1 METQLN
7 YWKQQLQDAPELLQ
21 IPTDRTRPNIQTYTG
36 KIQKFTLNQELTQ
49 KLQKLSTESGTTL
62 FMTTLAAFATLL
74 YRYSGQSDILI
85 GSPVANRH
93 HQEIDFLI
101 NTLVFRSNFE
111 DNPSFLNLLN
121 QVKETTLKA
130 YEHQYLPLE
139 KVVEALQIEGS
150 LSHSPIFQVMF
161 VLENTSM
168 SELKLLRKTGSESN
182 QHNTTAKCDLTVS
195 LSENSQGLEGEWEYN
210 TNLWD
215 RSTIERMATHFENLL
230 SAIFTHPHK
239 TVNELPLLS
248 ETERHQLLVEWNNT
262 QTEYP
267 QNKCIHQLFEDQ
279 VKLTPNAIAVI
290 FEEEQL
296 TYLELN
302 QKANQLAHHLQ
313 NLGVKPESLVGICVE
328 RSLEMIVGLLG
339 ILKAGGAYVP
349 LDPNYPSERLSY
361 MLTNSKVDVLLTQQ
375 EFLSSLPSFTV
386 NLVCLDRD
394 LKTIEQYSQSNLET
408 GVASENLAYVIYT
421 SGSTGQPKGVSM
433 NHRPLVNL
441 ILWQVKQSSAKYGT
455 KTGQFTPISFDVSF
469 QEIFATL
476 CSGGILVLIREEIRR
491 DGTALLK
498 MLTQQAI
505 ERLFLPFVAL
515 EQLAQSATNTQFI
528 PQNLQELITAGEQLK
543 ITPTL
548 IEFFNK
554 LPNCQ
559 LENQYGPTESHV
571 VTAFSLK
578 GSANIWSSL
587 PPIGKPIANAK
598 IYILDKQFQP
608 VPIGI
613 SGELYIGGD
622 ALARGYLNRPEL
634 TSERFISNPFNS
646 HQSKLY
652 KTGDLARYLPD
663 GNIEYL
669 GRIDNQVKIRGFR
682 IELGEIEAVINNHPL
697 VQQAVVIAREDISGN
712 KRLVAY
718 VVPKSN
724 NSFASDLE
732 LDVAQVAQ
740 WQQIWNTNYSQT
752 ASDSDPTFNTIGWRD
767 SYTGQPIP
775 KQEMRQWLDTTV
787 ERILRW
793 KPDRVLEIGCG
804 TGMLLFQI
812 APKCSYYLGTD
823 FSSQVLSYVEQQL
836 EKLDGNWSQVS
847 VSQRAADNF
856 DGIEP
861 ASFDTVIIN
870 SVIELFPSINYLSDV
885 LKKAIHAVK
894 KEGIIFI
901 GDIRSLS
908 LLEAFYAKLELEQ
921 ASDLLSTKELQQYI
935 CDSMGK
941 EDQLLL
947 DPDFFPALKQHFP
960 SISHVQIQLKRSF
973 YHNEISKFRYD
984 VILHIEKE
992 VSVPAEVQWLDWQKN
1007 ELTVSA
1013 VRNLLKET
1021 KPEFLGIKNIS
1032 NARLSEEIK
1041 LLDLLHSETKVTTVG
1056 ELREALQGF
1065 ENDGIEPE
1073 DWWALGAELSQNVY
1087 INWSEVKGCYDVV
1100 FQTGEK
1106 VFSNSVD
1113 NVQIKP
1119 WLSYGNNPLQSQ
1131 IVGNLEQKLR
1141 TDLKKSLPDY
1151 MMPTAFVIL
1160 DKMPLTPSGKVDRR
1174 GLKAPEK
1181 HRPELSTVLVIPRTD
1196 NEKLIAK
1203 IWQELLQIDL
1213 VGIHDNFFE
1222 LGGHSLVATQLIS
1235 RIRENFQ
1242 VEIPLRVIFESP
1254 TIAELEQTL
1263 SQLLI
1268 LKKGLNIPPLK
1279 PVTQYLEQIPLSF
1292 QQERLWFV
1300 DQLEGANATYNIPV
1314 AISLTGDLKINAL
1327 EKTFSEIVRRH
1338 DVLRTSFPTVDG
1350 TPRQIIA
1357 PDVTLNIKVT
1367 DLQHLEETER
1377 QTVLKQELQ
1386 QEANIPF
1393 NLEQAPLIRCSLWL
1407 LAKTDYVL
1415 LITMHHIVS
1424 DGWSLGILNQEISS
1438 LYKAFLAGK
1447 SSPLAKLPVN
1457 YADFSVWEKQWL
1469 KGEILETQLNYWRQ
1483 QLQNAPE
1490 LLQLPTDRPRLNI
1503 QTHKG
1508 KTKRFLLNTELTQ
1521 KLQNL
1526 ANESGKTLFMT
1537 LWAAFATLLY
1547 RYSGQS
1553 DILIGSSIANRNRS
1567 EIESLIGF
1575 FVNTLVLRSS
1585 FEGNP
1590 SFLEL
1595 LNQVKETTLKAYEYQ
1610 DVLLEQVLPSQRS
1623 LSYAYLFQVMFILQ
1637 PPVVELELPGI
1648 TCHQLYQES
1657 AIAKFDLTVS
1667 MTETSQGL
1675 EGEWEYNTDLWDDST
1690 IKRMAS
1696 HFENLLSA
1704 IVTHPHKTVN
1714 ELPLLS
1720 ETERH
1725 QLLVEW
1731 NHTQTEYPQD
1741 KCIHQL
1747 FEEQVKLTPNAIAVV
1762 FEEQKLTYF
1771 ELNQKA
1777 NQVARHLQSL
1787 GVKAESLVGICVERS
1802 LEMIIGLLGILKAG
1816 GAYVPLDPNYP
1827 TERLSYMLTNSKFD
1841 VLLTQQELLSYLP
1854 SSTANVVCLDRDWGV
1869 IEKYSHS
1876 PIHTDVSSNNL
1887 AYVIYTSGSTGQPK
1901 GVMIEHRSLVKAY
1914 WGWEKAYQLKSTT
1927 TCHLQLANFSF
1938 DVFTGDWVRA
1948 LCSGAKLVLCPSE
1961 IRTDPAQLYNLMRYQ
1976 KVDFAE
1982 FVPALI
1988 RPLVEYLEQT
1998 QQLLDFM
2005 QILIVGSD
2013 IWYMGEYGTLVNYC
2027 GSNSR
2032 VINSYGITEC
2042 TIDSTFF
2049 EDKKNSIPEQAL
2061 VPIGRPMSNTK
2072 IYILDQQL
2080 QPVPIGVIGELYIGG
2095 DGLARGYLN
2104 RPELTQEKFIANP
2117 FQTGERIYKTGDIA
2131 RYLNDGNI
2139 EYLDRIDNQVKI
2151 RGFRIELGEIEAV
2164 INTHPQIQQTVV
2176 IAREDIPGNK
2186 RLVAYIVSEDELLN
2200 THQLREYLKQKLP
2213 EYMLPSAFM
2222 FLKNLPLTPNGKID
2236 RKALPAPDLD
2246 LSTQGELIL
2255 PRDTIELKLEQIW
2268 SALLGIY
2275 PIGVKNNFFELG
2287 GHSLLAVR
2295 LMSQIQQQFHKKL
2308 SLARLFQ
2315 NSTIEQIAHLLRG
2328 ETDLDWS
2335 VLVPIKSQGNKPPLF
2350 CIHPSGGNVLCYQD
2364 LAYKLDLDQ
2373 PVYGLQ
2379 SFGLNPENEP
2389 HSSIEQMASYYIQAI
2404 QTVQPH
2410 GPYFLFGWSLGGIVA
2425 FEMAQQLY
2433 RQGEQIAFLASVDY
2447 DPLFTTS
2454 ELENDDA
2461 VLMVWLL
2468 GQEIEPCLSEIK
2480 QLAPQEK
2487 LLYVL
2492 EQAKQKNLVPEEF
2505 NLAEV
2510 QHLLEINKLNI
2521 LALGKYQPQLYSG
2534 AMIVI
2539 QASETETD
2547 LASVWNEFVEKV
2559 DAHVI
2564 PGNHYNM
2571 VKTPQVQILAQIL
2584 QKYLDQDCRLG

>member
-1 METQLN
+1 METQIS
-7 YWKQQLQDAPELLQ
+7 YWQQQLQDCPELLQ
-21 IPTDRTRPNIQTYTG
+21 LPTDRSRPNIQTYTG
-36 KIQKFTLNQELTQ
+36 KTQRFTLNQGLTQ

-62 FMTTLAAFATLL
+62 FITLLAGFATLL

-85 GSPVANRH
+85 GSPVVNCH
-93 HQEIDFLI
+93 HQEIDLFI
-101 NTLVFRSNFE
+101 NTLVFRSNFSG
-111 DNPSFLNLLN
+111 NPSFLSLLHE
-121 QVKETTLKA
+121 VKETTTKA
-130 YEHQYLPLE
+130 YENQDIPWE
-139 KVVEALQIEGS
+139 KVVEALQPEIS

-161 VLENTSM
+161 ILESQLGD
-168 SELKLLRKTGSESN
+168 ELESTIKTCRELN
-182 QHNTTAKCDLTVS
+182 QNNTTAKCDLTVS
-195 LSENSQGLEGEWEYN
+195 MTETLQGLEAEWEYN
-210 TNLWD
+210 TELWD
-215 RSTIERMATHFENLL
+215 DSTIERMGSHFENLL
-230 SAIFTHPHK
+230 SAIVADPHQ

-262 QTEYP
+262 QTAYP
-267 QNKCIHQLFEDQ
+267 QDKCIHQLFEEQ
-279 VKLTPNAIAVI
+279 VELTPNAIAVV
-290 FEEEQL
+290 FEHQQL

-302 QKANQLAHHLQ
+302 EKANQVAHYLQ
-313 NLGVKPESLVGICVE
+313 RLGVVSDAIVGIFVE
-328 RSLEMIVGLLG
+328 RSLEMIAGLLG
-339 ILKAGGAYVP
+339 ILKAGGAYLP
-349 LDPNYPSERLSY
+349 LDPNYPAERLSY
-361 MLTNSKVDVLLTQQ
+361 MLTNSRLEVLLTQQ
-375 EFLSSLPSFTV
+375 DLLSFLPSSTAQI
-386 NLVCLDRD
+386 VCLDKD
-394 LKTIEQYSQSNLET
+394 WGLIEQSSRENVSTEV
-408 GVASENLAYVIYT
+408 GSENFAYVIYT
-421 SGSTGQPKGVSM
+421 SGSTGQPKGVTM

-441 ILWQVKQSSAKYGT
+441 ILWQLKQSSAKYGT

-476 CSGGILVLIREEIRR
+476 CSGGILVLITEEIRR

-498 MLTQQAI
+498 LLTQQAI

-515 EQLAQSATNTQFI
+515 EQLAQSAANSESL
-528 PQNLQELITAGEQLK
+528 PKNLQELITAGEQLK
-543 ITPTL
+543 ITPALTD
-548 IEFFNK
+548 FFNK
-554 LPNCQ
+554 LPNCR

-571 VTAFSLK
+571 VTAFSLQ
-578 GSANIWSSL
+578 GSPHIWQSL

-598 IYILDKQFQP
+598 IYILDKQLQP
-608 VPIGI
+608 VPIGV

-622 ALARGYLNRPEL
+622 ALARGYLHRPEL
-634 TSERFISNPFNS
+634 TNERFISNPFGGGF
-646 HQSKLY
+646 LY
-652 KTGDLARYLPD
+652 KTGDLARYLID

-682 IELGEIEAVINNHPL
+682 IELGEIEAVINNHPQ
-697 VQQAVVIAREDISGN
+697 VQQTVVIVREDTPRN

-718 VVPKSN
+718 VVPNSN
-724 NSFASDLE
+724 NSLTSNQE
-732 LDVAQVAQ
+732 LDATQVSQ
-740 WQQIWNTNYSQT
+740 WQQIWNTNYSQ
-752 ASDSDPTFNTIGWRD
+752 SLSEFDPTFNTVGWRD
-767 SYTGQPIP
+767 SYTGLPIP

-823 FSSQVLSYVEQQL
+823 FSAQVLSYLEQQI
-836 EKLDGNWSQVS
+836 ENLDGNWSQVS
-847 VSQRAADNF
+847 LSQRTADDF
-856 DGIEP
+856 EGIEP
-861 ASFDTVIIN
+861 CSFDTVIIN
-870 SVIELFPSINYLSDV
+870 SVIELFPSINYLIDV
-885 LKKAIHAVK
+885 LEKAIQVVK
-894 KEGIIFI
+894 TGGIVFL

-908 LLEAFYAKLELEQ
+908 LLEAFYAKLEFNK
-921 ASDLLSTKELQQYI
+921 ASDLLSIKELEQYI
-935 CDSMGK
+935 FDSMGK

-947 DPDFFPALKQHFP
+947 DPDFFTALKQHLP
-960 SISHVQIQLKRSF
+960 SISHVLIKLKRGR
-973 YHNEISKFRYD
+973 YYNEITKFRYD

-992 VSVPAEVQWLDWQKN
+992 VAATPEVQWLDWQKN
-1007 ELTVSA
+1007 EITLSQ
-1013 VRNLLKET
+1013 VRDLLIEK
-1021 KPEFLGIKNIS
+1021 KPEFFVIKNIR
-1032 NARLSEEIK
+1032 NPRLSQEIK
-1041 LLDLLHSETKVTTVG
+1041 LLDLLRSETGVTTVG
-1056 ELREALQGF
+1056 DLKEALQ
-1065 ENDGIEPE
+1065 EIDKDGIEPE
-1073 DWWALGAELSQNVY
+1073 DWWALGEELSRKVY
-1087 INWSEVKGCYDVV
+1087 LNWSEVKGCYDVV

-1106 VFSNSVD
+1106 VFSNELN
-1113 NVQIKP
+1113 NVEFRP
-1119 WLSYGNNPLQSQ
+1119 WITYANNPLQSQ
-1131 IVGNLEQKLR
+1131 MVGNLAQILR
-1141 TDLKKSLPDY
+1141 ADLKKCLPDY
-1151 MMPTAFVIL
+1151 MIPTAFVIL

-1174 GLKAPEK
+1174 SLKAPEK

-1196 NEKLIAK
+1196 NERLIAK
-1203 IWQELLQIDL
+1203 IWQEILQLDV

-1222 LGGHSLVATQLIS
+1222 LGGHSLVATQVIS
-1235 RIRENFQ
+1235 RLREAFGI
-1242 VEIPLRVIFESP
+1242 EIPLRVIFESP
-1254 TIAELEQTL
+1254 TIAELDRAL

-1268 LKKGLNIPPLK
+1268 LKKGLNIPALK
-1279 PVTQYLEQIPLSF
+1279 PVAKNLEEIPLSF
-1292 QQERLWFV
+1292 QQERLWFI
-1300 DQLEGANATYNIPV
+1300 DQLEGANATYNIPIV
-1314 AISLTGDLKINAL
+1314 LSLTGNLEINLL
-1327 EKTFSEIVRRH
+1327 EKALSEILQRH
-1338 DVLRTSFPTVDG
+1338 EVLRTSFQTIDG
-1350 TPRQIIA
+1350 TARQIIN
-1357 PDVTLNIKVT
+1357 PELTLNIKVT
-1367 DLQHLEETER
+1367 DLQHIQKTER
-1377 QTVLKQELQ
+1377 QTVLEKEVRQ
-1386 QEANIPF
+1386 AINIPF
-1393 NLEQAPLIRCSLWL
+1393 NLEIAPLIRGNLWQ
-1407 LAKTDYVL
+1407 LAPTEYVL

-1424 DGWSLGILNQEISS
+1424 DGWSIGIFYQELSA

-1447 SSPLAKLPVN
+1447 SSPLEKLPVQ
-1457 YADFSVWEKQWL
+1457 YADFSLWEKQWL
-1469 KGEILETQLNYWRQ
+1469 RGELLQTQLNYWRQ

-1490 LLQLPTDRPRLNI
+1490 LLQLPTDRPRPNI

-1508 KTKRFLLNTELTQ
+1508 KTQRFLLNRELTQ
-1521 KLQNL
+1521 KIQNL
-1526 ANESGKTLFMT
+1526 ANESGQTLFMT

-1575 FVNTLVLRSS
+1575 FVNTLVLRSN
-1585 FEGNP
+1585 FEDNP

-1595 LNQVKETTLKAYEYQ
+1595 LNQVKETTLKAYEHQ

-1623 LSYAYLFQVMFILQ
+1623 LSYSYLFQVMFILQ
-1637 PPVVELELPGI
+1637 PPEVELELPGI

-1657 AIAKFDLTVS
+1657 VVSKFDLTVS
-1667 MTETSQGL
+1667 MTETFQGL
-1675 EGEWEYNTDLWDDST
+1675 EAEWEYKTDLWDDST
-1690 IKRMAS
+1690 IKRMAG

-1704 IVTHPHKTVN
+1704 VVAHPYQTVN
-1714 ELPLLS
+1714 QLQLLS
-1720 ETERH
+1720 KNESN

-1731 NHTQTEYPQD
+1731 NQTQSEYPQD

-1747 FEEQVKLTPNAIAVV
+1747 FEEQVELTPNAIALV
-1762 FEEQKLTYF
+1762 FCEQQLTYF

-1777 NQVARHLQSL
+1777 NQVAHYLQIL
-1787 GVKAESLVGICVERS
+1787 GVKPEELVGICVERS

-1827 TERLSYMLTNSKFD
+1827 AERLSYMLTNSKVD
-1841 VLLTQQELLSYLP
+1841 VLLTQQDLLSSLP
-1854 SSTANVVCLDRDWGV
+1854 STPGQIVCLDKDWGV
-1869 IEKYSHS
+1869 IEKYSNS
-1876 PIHTDVSSNNL
+1876 PLNTDVSSNNL

-2013 IWYMGEYGTLVNYC
+2013 IWYMGEYGNLVNYC

-2151 RGFRIELGEIEAV
+2151 RGFRIELGEIESV

-2186 RLVAYIVSEDELLN
+2186 RIVAYIVGDNARLN
-2200 THQLREYLKQKLP
+2200 TGEVREYLKQKLP
-2213 EYMLPSAFM
+2213 EYMVPSAFM
-2222 FLKNLPLTPNGKID
+2222 FLKDFPLTPNGKID
-2236 RKALPAPDLD
+2236 RKALPVPDLD
-2246 LSTQGELIL
+2246 LSSEGKLIF

-2268 SALLGIY
+2268 SDLLGIY

-2308 SLARLFQ
+2308 SLATLFQ
-2315 NSTIEQIAHLLRG
+2315 NSTIEQIAHMLRQ

-2364 LAYKLDLDQ
+2364 LAYQLDLEQ

-2425 FEMAQQLY
+2425 FEMAQQLS
-2433 RQGEQIAFLASVDY
+2433 RQGEQIAFLASVDS

-2468 GQEIEPCLSEIK
+2468 GQELEPCLSEIQ

-2487 LLYVL
+2487 LLYML

-2505 NLAEV
+2505 DLAEV

-2547 LASVWNEFVEKV
+2547 LASVWNEFVEELHT
-2559 DAHVI
+2559 DMI
-2564 PGNHYNM
+2564 PGNHYNL
-2571 VKTPQVQILAQIL
+2571 VRPPQVQRLAQIL
-2584 QKYLDQDCRLG
+2584 QKYLAGSRL

>member
-1 METQLN
+1 M
-7 YWKQQLQDAPELLQ
+7 
-21 IPTDRTRPNIQTYTG
+21 
-36 KIQKFTLNQELTQ
+36 
-49 KLQKLSTESGTTL
+49 
-62 FMTTLAAFATLL
+62 
-74 YRYSGQSDILI
+74 
-85 GSPVANRH
+85 VADP
-93 HQEIDFLI
+93 HQ
-101 NTLVFRSNFE
+101 
-111 DNPSFLNLLN
+111 
-121 QVKETTLKA
+121 
-130 YEHQYLPLE
+130 
-139 KVVEALQIEGS
+139 
-150 LSHSPIFQVMF
+150 
-161 VLENTSM
+161 
-168 SELKLLRKTGSESN
+168 
-182 QHNTTAKCDLTVS
+182 
-195 LSENSQGLEGEWEYN
+195 
-210 TNLWD
+210 
-215 RSTIERMATHFENLL
+215 
-230 SAIFTHPHK
+230 

-248 ETERHQLLVEWNNT
+248 ETERDRLLVEWNNT
-262 QTEYP
+262 ETEYP
-267 QNKCIHQLFEDQ
+267 QDKSIHQLFEEQ
-279 VKLTPNAIAVI
+279 VQLTPNAIAVI
-290 FEEEQL
+290 FAQQKL
-296 TYLELN
+296 TYSELN
-302 QKANQLAHHLQ
+302 QKANQVAHYLQ
-313 NLGVKPESLVGICVE
+313 SLGVKPDALVGICVE
-328 RSLEMIVGLLG
+328 RSLEMIIGLLG
-339 ILKAGGAYVP
+339 ILKAGGSYVP
-349 LDPNYPSERLSY
+349 LDPNYPAERLSY

-375 EFLSSLPSFTV
+375 DLLSFLPSSTA

-394 LKTIEQYSQSNLET
+394 WQEIKKYSQSNPET
-408 GVASENLAYVIYT
+408 GVGSENLAYVIYT

-441 ILWQVKQSSAKYGT
+441 ILWQVKQSSAKSGT

-498 MLTQQAI
+498 MLTEEAI

-515 EQLAQSATNTQFI
+515 EQLDQSATNTQFL

-559 LENQYGPTESHV
+559 LKNQYGPTESHV
-571 VTAFSLK
+571 VTVFTLK
-578 GSANIWSSL
+578 GSPDIWPSL

-608 VPIGI
+608 VPIGV

-634 TSERFISNPFNS
+634 TSERFISNPFGEGR
-646 HQSKLY
+646 LY

-682 IELGEIEAVINNHPL
+682 IELGEIEAVINNHPQ
-697 VQQAVVIAREDISGN
+697 VQQAVVIAREDIPGN
-712 KRLVAY
+712 KRLVTY

-724 NSFASDLE
+724 HSLASDQE
-732 LDVAQVAQ
+732 LDATQVAQ

-752 ASDSDPTFNTIGWRD
+752 ASDFDPTFNTIGWRD
-767 SYTGQPIP
+767 SYTGQAIP
-775 KQEMRQWLDTTV
+775 KQEMRQWLDATV
-787 ERILRW
+787 ERILTW

-823 FSSQVLSYVEQQL
+823 FSSQVLSYLEEQL
-836 EKLDGNWSQVS
+836 ANLDGNWSQVS
-847 VSQRAADNF
+847 LSQRTADNF
-856 DGIEP
+856 EGIEP

-885 LKKAIHAVK
+885 LKKAIQAVK

-901 GDIRSLS
+901 GDIRNFSLI
-908 LLEAFYAKLELEQ
+908 EAFYAKLELDK
-921 ASDLLSTKELQQYI
+921 ASDLLSTKELQHYI
-935 CDSMGK
+935 FDGMGK

-947 DPDFFPALKQHFP
+947 DPDFFIALKQHFS
-960 SISHVQIQLKRSF
+960 SISHVQIQLKRDR

-984 VILHIEKE
+984 VILHIEKQ
-992 VSVPAEVQWLDWQKN
+992 VSPTAEFQWLDWQKN
-1007 ELTVSA
+1007 DLTVSA
-1013 VRNLLKET
+1013 VRDLIKET
-1021 KPEFLGIKNIS
+1021 KPEILGIKNIP
-1032 NARLSEEIK
+1032 NPRLSQEIK
-1041 LLDLLHSETKVTTVG
+1041 LLDLLHNPTEVTTVG
-1056 ELREALQGF
+1056 ELREALQWF
-1065 ENDGIEPE
+1065 ENDGIEPD
-1073 DWWALGAELSQNVY
+1073 DWWDLGAELAQNVY
-1087 INWSEVKGCYDVV
+1087 INWSEVKGYYDVV
-1100 FQTGEK
+1100 FQTGGKLFDHDRE
-1106 VFSNSVD
+1106 
-1113 NVQIKP
+1113 NVEIKP
-1119 WLSYGNNPLQSQ
+1119 WNSYGNNPLQSK
-1131 IVGNLEQKLR
+1131 IVSNLEQKLR

-1160 DKMPLTPSGKVDRR
+1160 DQMPLTPSGKVDRR

-1181 HRPELSTVLVIPRTD
+1181 CRPELSTVLVIPRTD
-1196 NEKLIAK
+1196 NEKLIAN

-1235 RIRENFQ
+1235 RLRETFE

-1254 TIAELEQTL
+1254 TIAELDQAL
-1263 SQLLI
+1263 SQLLL

-1279 PVTQYLEQIPLSF
+1279 PVTKDLEQIPLSF
-1292 QQERLWFV
+1292 QQERLWFL

-1314 AISLTGDLKINAL
+1314 AISLTGNLKIHLL
-1327 EKTFSEIVRRH
+1327 EKALSEIVQRH
-1338 DVLRTSFPTVDG
+1338 EVLRTSFPTVDG
-1350 TPRQIIA
+1350 TPRQIIDPEA
-1357 PDVTLNIKVT
+1357 TLNIKVT

-1393 NLEQAPLIRCSLWL
+1393 NLEQAPLIRCSLWQL
-1407 LAKTDYVL
+1407 SQTEYVL

-1424 DGWSLGILNQEISS
+1424 DGWSLGILNQEIST

-1447 SSPLAKLPVN
+1447 SSPLEKLPVN

-1490 LLQLPTDRPRLNI
+1490 LLQLPTDRPRPNI

-1508 KTKRFLLNTELTQ
+1508 KSQRFLLNTELT
-1521 KLQNL
+1521 KKIQNL

-1575 FVNTLVLRSS
+1575 FLNTLVLRSN
-1585 FEGNP
+1585 FEDNP

-1595 LNQVKETTLKAYEYQ
+1595 LNQVKETTLKAYEHQ

-1657 AIAKFDLTVS
+1657 KIAKFDLTVS
-1667 MTETSQGL
+1667 MTETFQGL

-1704 IVTHPHKTVN
+1704 IVTHPYKTVN
-1714 ELPLLS
+1714 ELQLLN
-1720 ETERH
+1720 ETERD

-1802 LEMIIGLLGILKAG
+1802 LEMVIGVLGTLKAG

-1827 TERLSYMLTNSKFD
+1827 AERLSYMLTNSKVD
-1841 VLLTQQELLSYLP
+1841 VLLTQKHFLSYFA
-1854 SSTANVVCLDRDWGV
+1854 SNTTQIVCLDRDWTT
-1869 IEKYSHS
+1869 IEQYSTENLS
-1876 PIHTDVSSNNL
+1876 AEVGSKNL

-1901 GVMIEHRSLVKAY
+1901 GVLIEH
-1914 WGWEKAYQLKSTT
+1914 
-1927 TCHLQLANFSF
+1927 
-1938 DVFTGDWVRA
+1938 
-1948 LCSGAKLVLCPSE
+1948 
-1961 IRTDPAQLYNLMRYQ
+1961 
-1976 KVDFAE
+1976 
-1982 FVPALI
+1982 
-1988 RPLVEYLEQT
+1988 
-1998 QQLLDFM
+1998 
-2005 QILIVGSD
+2005 
-2013 IWYMGEYGTLVNYC
+2013 
-2027 GSNSR
+2027 
-2032 VINSYGITEC
+2032 
-2042 TIDSTFF
+2042 
-2049 EDKKNSIPEQAL
+2049 QAL
-2061 VPIGRPMSNTK
+2061 VNFNQVACQYYQLSDRDRVLQFASISFDAAAEEIYPSLTSGATLVLRTEEMIQSSATFLQLCNHWQITVLDLPTAYWSQLIADIKLDNLKLPTSLRLVIIGGEEVKLSQVELWLSQKHHSVLINTYGPTEATVDATLYSIPTELKSLKTIPIGRPLANTQ
-2072 IYILDQQL
+2072 IYILDQHL
-2080 QPVPIGVIGELYIGG
+2080 QPVPIGVTGELYIGG
-2095 DGLARGYLN
+2095 DRLARGYLN
-2104 RPELTQEKFIANP
+2104 RPELTQEKFILNP
-2117 FQTGERIYKTGDIA
+2117 FGEGRLYKTGDLVC
-2131 RYLNDGNI
+2131 YLPDGNI
-2139 EYLDRIDNQVKI
+2139 EYIGRIDNQVKI

-2164 INTHPQIQQTVV
+2164 LNTHPQIQQTVV

-2186 RLVAYIVSEDELLN
+2186 RLVAYIVTEDELLN

-2222 FLKNLPLTPNGKID
+2222 LLKNLPLTPNGKID

-2246 LSTQGELIL
+2246 LSTGGQLIL
-2255 PRDTIELKLEQIW
+2255 PRDTIELKLAQIW
-2268 SALLGIY
+2268 SDLLGIN
-2275 PIGVKNNFFELG
+2275 PIGVTNNFFELG
-2287 GHSLLAVR
+2287 GHSLLAVS
-2295 LMSQIQQQFHKKL
+2295 LMAQIQKQFHKKL
-2308 SLARLFQ
+2308 SLATLFQ
-2315 NSTIEQIAHLLRG
+2315 NSTIEQIAHLLRL
-2328 ETDLDWS
+2328 ETDSLDWA
-2335 VLVPIKSQGNKPPLF
+2335 VLVPIKSKGNKPPLF

-2364 LAYKLDLDQ
+2364 LAYQLDLAQ

-2379 SFGLNPENEP
+2379 SFGLNPENQP
-2389 HSSIEQMASYYIQAI
+2389 HSSIEHMASHYIQAI
-2404 QTVQPH
+2404 QTVQAH
-2410 GPYFLFGWSLGGIVA
+2410 GPYFLMGWSLGGIVA
-2425 FEMAQQLY
+2425 FEMAQQLS
-2433 RQGEQIAFLASVDY
+2433 RQGEQIAFLASIDAN
-2447 DPLFTTS
+2447 PLFTTS
-2454 ELENDDA
+2454 ELENNDA
-2461 VLMVWLL
+2461 VVMVWML
-2468 GQEIEPCLSEIK
+2468 GEALEPCLEEIK
-2480 QLAPQEK
+2480 QLEPQEQ
-2487 LLYVL
+2487 LIYVL
-2492 EQAKQKNLVPEEF
+2492 EQAKQKNLVSEDVD
-2505 NLAEV
+2505 LTQI

-2521 LALGKYQPQLYSG
+2521 QSLGKYQPQSYSG
-2534 AMIVI
+2534 SMIVI

-2547 LASVWNEFVEKV
+2547 LASVWNDFVEKV
-2559 DAHVI
+2559 DAYMI
-2564 PGNHYNM
+2564 PGNHYNL
-2571 VKTPQVQILAQIL
+2571 VRNPQVQILAQII